1 MLRIPWKTTVGLFQ
15 EASIDPIIKKHLDA
29 NRFKRVIL
37 GGGYSTMSIVRDALF
52 ELVFIR
58 LTNWFRV
65 TRSRRNKSSPQIVKS
80 ISWRER
86 FVREYNDLSWHET
99 INSWDVH
106 PGLADSPLQGNFK
119 RRHSALHLDR
129 ESVTFVVK
137 TKDKNGKPYSIE
149 IDDLGTTISSGI
161 LTGDCPQTREELGSE
176 ILNSTT
182 TDKNSST
189 STCRSYATSSSSN
202 IGINTSPDDAS
213 SQASNSIN
221 PVTPT
226 LSFVDPLENIEC
238 DSRNLKS
245 LLSQNHKASKK
256 LEDPFSFNHSQ
267 PKSALFQPA
276 RRPRKGLESKEALTS
291 ETPQVPRPKT
301 VDDIGLPII
310 DDSQDTDEL
319 SLLVWLLLSP
329 PVPEESIVVRYRRVS
344 FTSPSRF
351 E

>member
-1 MLRIPWKTTVGLFQ
+1 M
-15 EASIDPIIKKHLDA
+15 
-29 NRFKRVIL
+29 
-37 GGGYSTMSIVRDALF
+37 
-52 ELVFIR
+52 
-58 LTNWFRV
+58 
-65 TRSRRNKSSPQIVKS
+65 
-80 ISWRER
+80 
-86 FVREYNDLSWHET
+86 ET
-99 INSWDVH
+99 ISLNVDFRKEIPNYSV
-106 PGLADSPLQGNFK
+106 LRK
-119 RRHSALHLDR
+119 RKGYFYIRYCLELHLDG

-137 TKDKNGKPYSIE
+137 TKDKNENPYSIE
-149 IDDLGTTISSGI
+149 IDDLGTTISSVI
-161 LTGDCPQTREELGSE
+161 LTGDCPKTREELGSE

-213 SQASNSIN
+213 SQASNFIN

-226 LSFVDPLENIEC
+226 SSFVDPLENIEC

-291 ETPQVPRPKT
+291 ETPQVLRPKT

-329 PVPEESIVVRYRRVS
+329 PVPEESIVVRCRRVSFTSPSPVVPEDTIVVRCRGVS